1 MTPSDLKTAI
11 EEALKAQYAAGSAIT
26 RLSIIFDAVHPSKP
40 ETPPTPP
47 EQTETQA

>member
-1 MTPSDLKTAI
+1 MTPDALKTAI

-40 ETPPTPP
+40 ETPPSQP
-47 EQTETQA
+47 EQTDVSA